1 MKIAAAGMRYVDL
14 SNAVLPAQH
23 NQVTVVDI
31 VPKKV
36 NMLNQ
41 RNL

>member
-1 MKIAAAGMRYVDL
+1 MKIAAAGMGYIDL
-14 SNAVLPAQH
+14 SNAALLAQH

-36 NMLNQ
+36 NMLN
-41 RNL
+41 